1 MLNPCYY
8 LLHKIHHIT
17 QIKVEPP
24 CERQGFESHSRAF
37 LGDLYDINKSQKI
50 KSSLRNKGLS
60 YKQENKYKHNETE
73 LDLLI
78 RKIDSITKSCTKAY
92 FNKILKNLAKV
103 TPSNTNWI
111 SFLFLIIEQDKKSLS
126 IISI

>member
-1 MLNPCYY
+1 MYSNP
-8 LLHKIHHIT
+8 T
-17 QIKVEPP
+17 P
-24 CERQGFESHSRAF
+24 RAF

-111 SFLFLIIEQDKKSLS
+111 SFLF
-126 IISI
+126 